1 MPENEGRFE
10 RGMDFFAPLP
20 STPHSRISLVMLRR
34 GESGVRPYFLPCT
47 CLSAT
52 AAMKTTTTAKRESTM
67 LPRSR
72 KRNPRL
78 GEFAIADSAAC
89 PRGEPQWIRPR
100 LICSSRRRGQSSPVA
115 KTKFC
120 ILELFFGPRICGGT
134 VNTTLLLAVSLLFT
148 VTFTIF
154 LTVTSSAA
162 AARPFVASEGNDN
175 TNVAAV
181 TLVSDTVVARSSFH
195 AVSSL
200 GFLPLSSLVTLLCV
214 RFRMRIENGRRSTE
228 SERMCFVSLCLDR
241 RWLCFS
247 TSHRIT
253 TQ

>member
-72 KRNPRL
+72 KRIPRL

-120 ILELFFGPRICGGT
+120 ILELFFWPSHLWRHCKHDTPPRGI
-134 VNTTLLLAVSLLFT
+134 
-148 VTFTIF
+148 
-154 LTVTSSAA
+154 
-162 AARPFVASEGNDN
+162 
-175 TNVAAV
+175 
-181 TLVSDTVVARSSFH
+181 TLVH
-195 AVSSL
+195 CHIYY
-200 GFLPLSSLVTLLCV
+200 FLDRYIV
-214 RFRMRIENGRRSTE
+214 GRRGAA
-228 SERMCFVSLCLDR
+228 LCG
-241 RWLCFS
+241 F
-247 TSHRIT
+247 
-253 TQ
+253 